1 VEKHTT
7 NAPILEIAM
16 AISNSPFLL
25 CVHMSDNGLRS
36 DEELFLE
43 VIEMFGLDQD
53 VLQPIQENSFVDNK
67 RVQNTSTLK
76 SIIK

>member
-1 VEKHTT
+1 
-7 NAPILEIAM
+7 
-16 AISNSPFLL
+16 
-25 CVHMSDNGLRS
+25 MSDNGLRS

-76 SIIK
+76 SIIKQHTSSFNQKDEAGEEYIDVDAY